1 MSLRC
6 RISVHVHP
14 VSRAAG
20 RHRGVPSLGT
30 VGDSFDNALT
40 ETVNGY
46 YKSQWCRSD
55 AVNVSNPSDV
65 DRQVGRPISGST
77 VSVIWRQVFAHL
89 GSLS

>member
-6 RISVHVHP
+6 RISVHLHP

-20 RHRGVPSLGT
+20 RHREVSSLGT

-40 ETVNGY
+40 EMGERLLQVPMVPV
-46 YKSQWCRSD
+46 D

-65 DRQVGRPISGST
+65 DRQVGRPISGEHGERDLASGLRASWL
-77 VSVIWRQVFAHL
+77 VV
-89 GSLS
+89 

>member
-1 MSLRC
+1 
-6 RISVHVHP
+6 
-14 VSRAAG
+14 
-20 RHRGVPSLGT
+20 VPSLGT